1 MGGAHGLRKKLDGTG
16 LLEGGCQ
23 VQAFFSER
31 MDESAGSDAVDG
43 GGAAI
48 VAREDGRDARGERG
62 GGVARAV
69 GAGAGGAILTSG
81 TPCACT
87 ATIRMAYH
95 TPGGRCDGRRRCTT
109 LARRGL
115 GHGHSEVRGLRRP
128 AATVLDHGL

>member
-1 MGGAHGLRKKLDGTG
+1 MAKAIEWQQKSTMLEAAVGGAHGLRKKLDRTG

-48 VAREDGRDARGERG
+48 VTREDGRDARGERG

-69 GAGAGGAILTSG
+69 GAGTGGAILRH
-81 TPCACT
+81 P
-87 ATIRMAYH
+87 
-95 TPGGRCDGRRRCTT
+95 
-109 LARRGL
+109 
-115 GHGHSEVRGLRRP
+115 VRLHCNYPHITRQGDDTMPDAGAQL
-128 AATVLDHGL
+128 